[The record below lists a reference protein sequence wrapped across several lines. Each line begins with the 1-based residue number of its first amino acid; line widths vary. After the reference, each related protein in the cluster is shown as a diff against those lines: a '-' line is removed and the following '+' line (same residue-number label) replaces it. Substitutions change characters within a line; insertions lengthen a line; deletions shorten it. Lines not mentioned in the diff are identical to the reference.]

1 MKPGHRLPI
10 ASLPIQTPDGIFLAH
25 YSEKGL
31 MRLDFPSRKKP
42 SSAWADISSDIRV
55 QISRWHKLTTR
66 ALKDALTAK
75 PISNPPPYDLS
86 DTTDFQRSVWSALE
100 QIPIGE
106 TKTYG
111 EVARDLGNP
120 KAMRAVGR
128 GCGTNPIPILIPCH
142 RLVAVRGKIGGFS
155 GGLKW
160 KEALLKREGI
170 LFI

>member
-1 MKPGHRLPI
+1 MKSKHRLPI

-25 YSEKGL
+25 YSDKGL
-31 MRLDFPSRKKP
+31 MRLDFPASKKP
-42 SSAWADISSDIRV
+42 TAAWAEIPGVRT

-66 ALKDALTAK
+66 ALKEALAAK

-86 DTTDFQRSVWSALE
+86 DNTDFQRSVWAELE
-100 QIPIGE
+100 KIPIGE

-111 EVARDLGNP
+111 EVARELGNA

-128 GCGTNPIPILIPCH
+128 GCGMNPIPILIPCH

-160 KEALLKREGI
+160 KEALLRREGV

>member
-1 MKPGHRLPI
+1 MKSTHRLPI
-10 ASLPIQTPDGIFLAH
+10 ASLPIQTHDGIFLAH
-25 YSEKGL
+25 YSELGL
-31 MRLDFPSRKKP
+31 MQIDFPSAKKP
-42 SSAWADISSDIRV
+42 VPAWVEIPGIRA

-66 ALKDALTAK
+66 SLKEVLSGK

-86 DTTDFQRSVWSALE
+86 HATEFQRQVWSALE
-100 QIPIGE
+100 RIPIGE

-111 EVARDLGNP
+111 ELADEIGNP

-128 GCGTNPIPILIPCH
+128 GCATNPIPILIPCH
-142 RLVAVRGKIGGFS
+142 RLVAARGKIGGFS

-160 KEALLKREGI
+160 KESLLKHEGV

>member
-1 MKPGHRLPI
+1 MRVTHHLPI
-10 ASLPIQTPDGIFLAH
+10 ASLPIQTKEGAFVAH

-31 MRLDFPSRKKP
+31 MRLDFPSRRK
-42 SSAWADISSDIRV
+42 AVAGWAEIPKETRAAISG
-55 QISRWHKLTTR
+55 WHRLANR
-66 ALKDALTAK
+66 ALKEALAAK
-75 PISNPPPYDLS
+75 PVTKPPPYDLS
-86 DTTDFQRSVWSALE
+86 DTTEFQRKVWNALE

-111 EVARDLGNP
+111 EVARELGNP

-142 RLVAVRGKIGGFS
+142 RLVAIRGKIGGFS

-160 KEALLKREGI
+160 KEALLRREGV